1 MNRISRRGLLA
12 SASIAASTAAEGQ
25 TAGTPDAAARKLKVI
40 VGGGHP
46 GDPEYGCG
54 GTVARYTALGHEVVL
69 LYLNRGDWGD
79 IGEPVRVAEATK
91 ACQILKARPLYA
103 GQRNGHAIVDQ
114 EHYADFRKLLEAER
128 PDVLITQWAIDN
140 HADHRAIFALVYD
153 AWIRMGR
160 RAALYFYEVSDGE
173 DTQMFAP
180 SDYVD
185 ISAVESIK
193 RAACYA
199 HASQTPDRYYEL
211 QTAVS
216 RFRGFESGRK
226 LAEGFVRHAQSR
238 GGLLPGDL
246 EARS

>member
-1 MNRISRRGLLA
+1 MNRISRRSLLA
-12 SASIAASTAAEGQ
+12 SASLAASARGAGQ
-25 TAGTPDAAARKLKVI
+25 SGTGSATGRKLKVI
-40 VGGGHP
+40 IGGGHP

-54 GTVARYTALGHEVVL
+54 GTVSRYAALGHDVAL

-79 IGEPVRVAEATK
+79 VGAEVRMAEAKK
-91 ACQILKARPLYA
+91 ACEILKVRPLYA

-114 EHYADFRKLLEAER
+114 AHYAEFRKILEAER
-128 PDVLITQWAIDN
+128 PDVLITQWPIDN

-153 AWIRMGR
+153 AWIRMER

-173 DTQMFAP
+173 DTQMFRP

-185 ISAVESIK
+185 ISAVESVK

-199 HASQTPDRYYEL
+199 HATQTPDRYYEL

-216 RFRGFESGRK
+216 RFRGFESGTK

-246 EARS
+246 EGRA